1 MLTFNKRYFFFALA
15 FFITEVLIA
24 LYAHDRIVRPYVG
37 DYLVVF
43 LLYCGVRTFFN
54 LNPLKLSIGVLLFSY
69 LIEVLQ
75 YFNLVGLLGLEKN
88 EIATVVI
95 GHSFEWIDLLAYT
108 LGVLTILALERKRND
123 KTGSV
128 KAAPSVSHRGAE
140 KPLKIF

>member
-15 FFITEVLIA
+15 LFITEVLIA

-54 LNPLKLSIGVLLFSY
+54 ISPLKLSIGVLLFSY

-88 EIATVVI
+88 EVATVVI

-108 LGVLTILALERKRND
+108 LGTLTILVLERKGNR
-123 KTGSV
+123 KT
-128 KAAPSVSHRGAE
+128 E
-140 KPLKIF
+140 PLSTYSSTR